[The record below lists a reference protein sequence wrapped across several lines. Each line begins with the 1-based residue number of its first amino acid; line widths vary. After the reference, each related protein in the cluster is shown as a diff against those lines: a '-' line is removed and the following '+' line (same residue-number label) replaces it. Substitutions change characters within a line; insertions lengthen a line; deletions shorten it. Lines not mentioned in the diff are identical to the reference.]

1 MQDSERIAKSCIV
14 AVSLGLL
21 AAGCAS
27 NPVPAGTAYEGIRR
41 ELDQAAVARPATPP
55 PAEVDAALLQ
65 PPAAAPPALAEP
77 RFDLAVSDA
86 PAAQVFMAIATG
98 SRYSMLVH
106 PELVGKISVNL
117 KDVTVREALEALRD
131 LYGYEYRIQGNRVL
145 VLPNTLQTRVFQVNY
160 LASRRSGQT
169 DVRVTSG
176 SITSSQGPSTAG
188 ASGAGIVPAALQS
201 GGANATQRVV
211 ESSRVQTESQNDF
224 WQELKIALGAI
235 VGSEGGRGVI
245 VNAVS
250 GVVVVRGFP
259 ADQRN
264 VEQYLRATQVM
275 VERQVML
282 EAKLVEVRLKD
293 GFQSGINWAYFNSD
307 GNHRGSL
314 GADTRNFSIPSGA
327 PVSETSTVGAT
338 IGNTLGA
345 GLESATGRAVGGI
358 FGLALQTT
366 NFAALIQFLETQ
378 GNVHVLSS
386 PRIATLNNQKAVLK
400 VGTDEFFVTNV
411 TTTSTTSST
420 GTTISPT
427 ITTQPFFSGIALD
440 VTPQIDDDNN
450 VILHVHPSVSNVSEK
465 NKIIDLG
472 NLGTFQLPLAS
483 SDVNET
489 DSIVRVRDGNIVAI
503 GGLMTQRQ
511 IDGDSR
517 IPVIGDIP
525 GVGAFFGQKKTDYQ
539 KLEVVVLL
547 KPTIIHGERAWTQGL
562 EEVRGRIADFDPRP
576 NPAIK

>member
-1 MQDSERIAKSCIV
+1 MQNRHRIAARCIV
-14 AVSLGLL
+14 AVSFALIAG
-21 AAGCAS
+21 GCAT
-27 NPVPAGTAYEGIRR
+27 NPVPPGTAYDQIRD
-41 ELDQAAVARPATPP
+41 ELDRAAEPKPEPSR

-65 PPAAAPPALAEP
+65 PPKAAPAALPEP
-77 RFDLAVSDA
+77 RFDLAVSEA

-98 SRYSMLVH
+98 SRYGMLVH
-106 PELVGKISVNL
+106 PEVAGKISVNL

-145 VLPNTLQTRVFQVNY
+145 VQPNALQTRVFQVNY

-188 ASGAGIVPAALQS
+188 ASGAGIVPVAPQS
-201 GGANATQRVV
+201 GGANGTQRVV

-224 WQELKIALGAI
+224 WHELKIALGAI

-264 VEQYLRATQVM
+264 VEQYLRATQVI

-282 EAKLVEVRLKD
+282 EAKLIEVRLKD
-293 GFQSGINWAYFNSD
+293 GFQSGINWAYFNDS

-345 GLESATGRAVGGI
+345 GLESAPGRAVGGI

-378 GNVHVLSS
+378 GNVQVLSS

-440 VTPQIDDDNN
+440 VTPQIDDSDN
-450 VILHVHPSVSNVSEK
+450 VILHIHPSVSNVAEK
-465 NKIIDLG
+465 NKVIDLG

-511 IDGDSR
+511 IEGNSR
-517 IPVIGDIP
+517 VPVIGDIP
-525 GVGAFFGQKKTDYQ
+525 GVGAFFGQKRTDYQ

-547 KPTIIHGERAWTQGL
+547 NPTIIHGERAWNQQL
-562 EEVRGRIADFDPRP
+562 DELRGRVAEFDPRA
-576 NPAIK
+576 NPAGR